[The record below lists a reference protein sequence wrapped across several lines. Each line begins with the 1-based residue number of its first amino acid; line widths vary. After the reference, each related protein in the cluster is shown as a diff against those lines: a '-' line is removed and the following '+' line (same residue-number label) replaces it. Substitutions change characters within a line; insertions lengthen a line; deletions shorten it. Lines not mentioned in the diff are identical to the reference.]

1 MRSLVLAA
9 GVFAL
14 TLAPLA
20 RAAPAK
26 ACENPISVELSQVM
40 RRLDHA
46 ERELHAGRTREALAD
61 ARFVLSATSGRGYPY
76 ELVLASPA
84 EEARAR
90 RLAGHARDVQALA
103 IVRRDGRIDRRRWV
117 PTSRVSETERR
128 AALDWALET
137 LERAARSGE
146 PLARARLAEA
156 LARFEPRREEAR
168 AILSEL
174 ARADVMPDAW
184 GYRVLA
190 ELADRRG
197 DTTTRNDAITRCH
210 ARAGGDARVVCP
222 SLVAVR

>member
-1 MRSLVLAA
+1 MRAA
-9 GVFAL
+9 
-14 TLAPLA
+14 TLALALALALAPFLVPL
-20 RAAPAK
+20 PAS
-26 ACENPISVELSQVM
+26 ACENAIAVEISQVM

-76 ELVLASPA
+76 DLVLTSPA
-84 EEARAR
+84 DEARAR
-90 RLAGHARDVQALA
+90 RLAGHARNLQALA

-117 PTSRVSETERR
+117 PTSRVAEADRR
-128 AALDWALET
+128 AGLDWALET

-146 PLARARLAEA
+146 PLARARYAEA

-168 AILSEL
+168 TILAEL

-184 GYRVLA
+184 GFRVLA

-197 DTTTRNDAITRCH
+197 DTATRDDAITRCH